1 MHHSTQNAILSKL
14 SPWEYGSGDAPLSQ
28 QNSSKVS
35 HLVCYGA
42 PVGFCICIYDV
53 YQHAHTEMSRS
64 PPQCIKCV
72 NACRIHRKTNV
83 TGWHGSRQSHCDDR
97 AHKIAWICTY
107 DNHLEHIP
115 TLQGQKLSWL
125 EKVTH
130 VATRV
135 HHTKCTITHI
145 QVDIDIHSSCRI
157 LSHRRRKY
165 IKHCQRSKC
174 TA

>member
-1 MHHSTQNAILSKL
+1 MHRSTQNAILSKL
-14 SPWEYGSGDAPLSQ
+14 SPWEWGCPTFIAKLQ
-28 QNSSKVS
+28 QSFAFGVLWCTSRVLHLYIRRVS
-35 HLVCYGA
+35 TCSYWDE
-42 PVGFCICIYDV
+42 PK
-53 YQHAHTEMSRS
+53 

-72 NACRIHRKTNV
+72 DARRIHGKTNV
-83 TGWHGSRQSHCDDR
+83 TGWHGSGQSHCDDY

-115 TLQGQKLSWL
+115 TLQGQKLWL

-145 QVDIDIHSSCRI
+145 QAYIDIHSSCRI
-157 LSHRRRKY
+157 LSHRIRK
-165 IKHCQRSKC
+165 
-174 TA
+174 